1 VIRAALT
8 RSFGRQAFSP
18 RRILFVAALVAS
30 ILIALVLTVSPANA
44 LPFVPSACQA
54 TTFIRDGMPLTTKVR
69 NTSLLN
75 QDVEAIDD
83 FTGLPCHMGA
93 FYDVPASYSIVNS
106 SVHGSTYFGIV
117 ANGGGVTLDVTDS
130 SAFEVGDKPT
140 HTGTQHGVAIAYLDG
155 ATGSVSRTQ
164 VYGYQKNGFAA
175 NGTGT
180 VVTIADSRFRGA
192 GPVDYIAQNGVQFSR
207 GAIGGIT
214 GSTME
219 EHEYTGC
226 SQQQSQQTDCTPFVS
241 AGLLIFDSP
250 AKSIDRK
257 NNLYRENDFNVLNV
271 QIPGP

>member
-1 VIRAALT
+1 MIRAALT
-8 RSFGRQAFSP
+8 RPFGRQAFSS

-44 LPFVPSACQA
+44 LLFVPTACQT
-54 TTFIRDGMPLTTKVR
+54 TTFIRDGMPLTTKVW

-106 SVHGSTYFGIV
+106 SVHGSTYFGIA
-117 ANGGGVTLDVTDS
+117 ANGGVTLDVTDS

-140 HTGTQHGVAIAYLDG
+140 HTGAQHGVAIAYLDG

-164 VYGYQKNGFAA
+164 VYSYQKNGFAA
-175 NGTGT
+175 NGSGT

-207 GAIGGIT
+207 GAVGGIT

-226 SQQQSQQTDCTPFVS
+226 SQQQSQQTGCTPFVS